1 MIEAGEKRVKVE
13 SVSYSVSGLSYRG
26 ELVYDDSVR
35 MQRPLLLVAPNWLGV
50 TKDVIERAKTLAG
63 TRYVAFVADMFG
75 EGKGP
80 KGTENPM
87 EFLKPFIEDV
97 AETRRRIVAAFETMT
112 KEAIARG
119 IGDDK
124 RRAAL
129 GYCFGGSNVIEL
141 ARAGADV
148 QAVVSVHGVLATPA
162 PAKKGD
168 IKAAILVLHG
178 AADPISPKAH
188 RDMFEAE
195 MDATGA
201 RWYALTFGNV
211 VHAYTD
217 VGVNNPPVAVYS
229 EPATR
234 HGYAL
239 THAFIDDAF
248 GGRL

>member
-1 MIEAGEKRVKVE
+1 VKVE
-13 SVSYSVSGLSYRG
+13 SIKYSVSGLACRG
-26 ELVYDDSVR
+26 AVVYDDSVNT
-35 MQRPLLLVAPNWLGV
+35 QRPLLLVAPNWLGV

-63 TRYVAFVADMFG
+63 TRYVAFAADMFG
-75 EGKGP
+75 EGKGA
-80 KGTENPM
+80 KGNENPM

-97 AETRRRIVAAFETMT
+97 GLCRDRIVAAFETMT
-112 KEAIARG
+112 REAVARG
-119 IGDDK
+119 IGDAS
-124 RRAAL
+124 RRAAI

-148 QAVVSVHGVLATPA
+148 QAVISVHGVLATPA

-178 AADPISPKAH
+178 AADPVSPKAH

-195 MDATGA
+195 MDAAGA

-211 VHAYTD
+211 MHAYTD
-217 VGVNNPPVAVYS
+217 VGVNNPPVAVYD

-239 THAFIDDAF
+239 AHAFIEDAF
-248 GGRL
+248 AGRL

>member
-1 MIEAGEKRVKVE
+1 VKVE
-13 SVSYSVSGLSYRG
+13 SVKYSVSGLACTG
-26 ELVYDDSVR
+26 ALVYDDSVNT
-35 MQRPLLLVAPNWLGV
+35 QRPLLLVAPNWLGV
-50 TKDVIERAKTLAG
+50 TKDVTERAKTLAG

-80 KGTENPM
+80 KGNENPM
-87 EFLKPFIEDV
+87 EFLKPFIDDV
-97 AETRRRIVAAFETMT
+97 GLCRDCIVTAFETMT
-112 KEAIARG
+112 REATTRG
-119 IGDDK
+119 IGDAS

-195 MDATGA
+195 MDAAGA
-201 RWYALTFGNV
+201 RWYALTFGRV

-217 VGVNNPPVAVYS
+217 VGVNNPPVAVYD
-229 EPATR
+229 EPASR

-239 THAFIDDAF
+239 AHAFIEDAF
-248 GGRL
+248 AGKL

>member
-1 MIEAGEKRVKVE
+1 MKVE
-13 SVSYSVSGLSYRG
+13 SIKYSVSGLGCRG
-26 ELVYDDSVR
+26 ELVYDDGVKT
-35 MQRPLLLVAPNWLGV
+35 QRPLLLVAPNWLGV

-80 KGTENPM
+80 MGTENPM
-87 EFLKPFIEDV
+87 DFLKPLIEDA

-112 KEAIARG
+112 KEATARG
-119 IGDDK
+119 VGDAK

-201 RWYALTFGNV
+201 RWYSLTFGNV

-217 VGVNNPPVAVYS
+217 VGVNSPPVAVYS

-248 GGRL
+248 AGRL

>member
-1 MIEAGEKRVKVE
+1 VKVE
-13 SVSYSVSGLSYRG
+13 SVRYSVSGLGCSG
-26 ELVYDDSVR
+26 ALVYDDSIKT
-35 MQRPLLLVAPNWLGV
+35 QRPLVLVAPNWLGV
-50 TKDVIERAKTLAG
+50 TKDVVERAKTFAG
-63 TRYVAFVADMFG
+63 SQYVAFVADMFG

-87 EFLKPFIEDV
+87 EFLKPLIEDA
-97 AETRRRIVAAFETMT
+97 AETRRRIVAAFEAMT
-112 KEAIARG
+112 KETVARG
-119 IGDDK
+119 IGDAK
-124 RRAAL
+124 RRAGI
-129 GYCFGGSNVIEL
+129 GYCFGGSNVIDL

-148 QAVVSVHGVLATPA
+148 QAVVSIHGVLATPA

-168 IKAAILVLHG
+168 IKSAILVLHG

-195 MDATGA
+195 MDAAGA

-211 VHAYTD
+211 AHAYTD

-239 THAFIDDAF
+239 AHAFIEDAF
-248 GGRL
+248 AGRL

>member
-1 MIEAGEKRVKVE
+1 VKVE
-13 SVSYSVSGLSYRG
+13 SIKYSVSGLACSG
-26 ELVYDDSVR
+26 ALVYDDSVR
-35 MQRPLLLVAPNWLGV
+35 TQRPLVLVAPNWLGV
-50 TKDVIERAKTLAG
+50 TKDVVERAKTFAG
-63 TRYVAFVADMFG
+63 ERYVAFVADMFG

-87 EFLKPFIEDV
+87 EFLKPLIEDA
-97 AETRRRIVAAFETMT
+97 AETRRRIMAAFEAMT
-112 KEAIARG
+112 KEAMARG
-119 IGDDK
+119 IGDAR
-124 RRAAL
+124 RRAGI
-129 GYCFGGSNVIEL
+129 GYCFGGSNVIDL

-148 QAVVSVHGVLATPA
+148 QAVVSIHGVLATPA

-168 IKAAILVLHG
+168 IKSAILVLHG

-195 MDATGA
+195 MDGAGA

-239 THAFIDDAF
+239 AHAFIEDAF
-248 GGRL
+248 TGRL

>member
-1 MIEAGEKRVKVE
+1 VKIEPIK
-13 SVSYSVSGLSYRG
+13 YSVSGLGCRG
-26 ELVYDDSVR
+26 ELVYDDSVDT
-35 MQRPLLLVAPNWLGV
+35 QRPLLLVAPNWLGV

-63 TRYVAFVADMFG
+63 TRYVTFVADMFG

-97 AETRRRIVAAFETMT
+97 GLCRDRIVAAFETMT
-112 KEAIARG
+112 KEATARG
-119 IGDDK
+119 IGDAK

-211 VHAYTD
+211 AHAYTD

-248 GGRL
+248 AGKL

>member
-1 MIEAGEKRVKVE
+1 VKVD
-13 SVSYSVSGLSYRG
+13 SIKYSVSGLACSG
-26 ELVYDDSVR
+26 ELVYDDSVKT
-35 MQRPLLLVAPNWLGV
+35 QRPLLLVAPNWLGV

-63 TRYVAFVADMFG
+63 TRYVAFVADMFC
-75 EGKGP
+75 ECKGP
-80 KGTENPM
+80 EATENPM

-97 AETRRRIVAAFETMT
+97 AETRRRIVAAFDTMT
-112 KEAIARG
+112 KETTARG
-119 IGDDK
+119 IGDSK

-141 ARAGADV
+141 ARAGADL

-178 AADPISPKAH
+178 AADPVSPKAH

-195 MDATGA
+195 MDASGA

-211 VHAYTD
+211 AHAYTD

-248 GGRL
+248 AGRL

>member
-1 MIEAGEKRVKVE
+1 MKVE
-13 SVSYSVSGLSYRG
+13 SIQYSVSGLACSG
-26 ELVYDDSVR
+26 ALVYDDSVK

-80 KGTENPM
+80 MGTENPM
-87 EFLKPFIEDV
+87 DFLKPLIEDA

-112 KEAIARG
+112 MEATARG
-119 IGDDK
+119 IGDAK

-168 IKAAILVLHG
+168 IRAAILVLHG

-195 MDATGA
+195 MDAAGA
-201 RWYALTFGNV
+201 RWYSLTFGNV

-239 THAFIDDAF
+239 THAFIEDAF
-248 GGRL
+248 AGRL

>member
-1 MIEAGEKRVKVE
+1 MKVE
-13 SVSYSVSGLSYRG
+13 SIKYSVSGLACSG
-26 ELVYDDSVR
+26 EFVYDDSVKT
-35 MQRPLLLVAPNWLGV
+35 QRPLLLVAPNWLGV
-50 TKDVIERAKTLAG
+50 TKEVIERAKMLAG
-63 TRYVAFVADMFG
+63 TRYVAFIADMFG

-97 AETRRRIVAAFETMT
+97 AETRRRIVAAFDTMT
-112 KEAIARG
+112 KETTARG
-119 IGDDK
+119 IGDSK

-178 AADPISPKAH
+178 AADPVSPKAH

-195 MDATGA
+195 MDASGA

-211 VHAYTD
+211 AHAYTD

-234 HGYAL
+234 HSYAL

-248 GGRL
+248 AGNL